1 MNPGGSNESPGF
13 FFLPFSSGTAIH
25 AAIHA
30 DGDEH
35 KKRRGCPFEGDS
47 FGGFSL
53 CDAAV
58 GSPSPSVKSAIRKK
72 NRRLLLRCKRRFAF
86 SSGESTRTER

>member
-1 MNPGGSNESPGF
+1 MNPGDSLEPPGF

-25 AAIHA
+25 A

-35 KKRRGCPFEGDS
+35 KKRRCCPFEGDS

-58 GSPSPSVKSAIRKK
+58 GSPSQSVKSAIQKK

-86 SSGESTRTER
+86 SSGESLRTER